1 MTDLE
6 KKLREHNLLVNQNKK
21 GTYVV
26 VQPTPGCVI
35 KFKKSKLL
43 FSHEDD
49 LKCFVNLAHCLEVP
63 GPDVDVDEQ
72 EMIKM
77 MRIDTEC
84 FKLPLSL
91 GELDCVKDKQ
101 GENSLKFDVV
111 INSDFYHKRFSQS
124 EFHRQLTI
132 AAFINQIEQEHQ
144 VRINRSS
151 QVILKNKKVYG
162 VLNAHMIPKTMRKEP
177 KKPQI
182 IDLMDIQRPFDIN
195 PHENVQIWA
204 EQGIQLKIRILVPD
218 RKVTSKDLRLEANDD
233 HIILLQKGGKR
244 IADFFI
250 PVDLD
255 VDGLKARIVE
265 PPSEEKK
272 DIQGT
277 IVELTSKCVFPG

>member
-1 MTDLE
+1 MSDLE

-21 GTYVV
+21 GTYIV

-35 KFKKSKLL
+35 KFKKAKLL
-43 FSHEDD
+43 FSQDDD

-63 GPDVDVDEQ
+63 GPDVDVDEV

-77 MRIDTEC
+77 MRIDSER

-101 GENSLKFDVV
+101 EQNSLKFDVV
-111 INSDFYHKRFSQS
+111 INSDFYHKRFSRS
-124 EFHRQLTI
+124 EYHRQLTI
-132 AAFINQIEQEHQ
+132 LALINQIEKEHQ

-162 VLNAHMIPKTMRKEP
+162 NLSSHMIPKAMRKEP
-177 KKPQI
+177 RKPQI
-182 IDLMDIQRPFDIN
+182 IDLMDIRRPFDIN
-195 PHENVQIWA
+195 PHDNVQIWA
-204 EQGIQLKIRILVPD
+204 EQGIQVKIRILVPEK
-218 RKVTSKDLRLEANDD
+218 KVASKDLRLEANDD
-233 HIILLQKGGKR
+233 HVVLLQKGGRR

-255 VDGLKARIVE
+255 VGGLKAKIVE
-265 PPSEEKK
+265 PPEEEKK

-277 IVELTSKCVFPG
+277 IVELTSRCVFPG